1 MPRGNAVKKDAQP
14 AAQAEPV
21 KTTKA
26 VNRPPRSLRKALE
39 SNEQTVGQDKARAM
53 KSTGNARES
62 LDAAEVQPVDRVVSK
77 DKLEALQFNEDILTV
92 MVHETTNPIDDPMPE
107 VWNDGKVQ
115 RFQRGVEMQ
124 VKRKYVEVLA
134 RAKKTTYTQ
143 RKEKDGNGDEK
154 YINVP
159 HTALKYPFSV
169 LHDPSPRGRDWL
181 KNVLAEA

>member
-1 MPRGNAVKKDAQP
+1 M
-14 AAQAEPV
+14 
-21 KTTKA
+21 
-26 VNRPPRSLRKALE
+26 
-39 SNEQTVGQDKARAM
+39 GQDKPRAM

-143 RKEKDGNGDEK
+143 RKEKDGNGD
-154 YINVP
+154 
-159 HTALKYPFSV
+159 
-169 LHDPSPRGRDWL
+169 
-181 KNVLAEA
+181 